1 MRGIEP
7 RPRRWERRILATR
20 PHGIDKTKLPNEQIT
35 GQVLLSWYR
44 LWRYL
49 ALLGAR
55 ELHGFI
61 IHDRH
66 ISPNTTGLPLEKRN
80 LCENFCAPVR
90 GIEPRPRRWK
100 RRILATRPQGMVPF
114 QIGKSSIFL
123 TRQKLFRKGCAYLW
137 GCLSFYRTLGV
148 LERVF
153 SERLLK
159 ETVRIG
165 VFLSHYKTY
174 SRAGN
179 RTLAAAVRAPNPSH

>member
-1 MRGIEP
+1 MTNAESVP
-7 RPRRWERRILATR
+7 F
-20 PHGIDKTKLPNEQIT
+20 
-35 GQVLLSWYR
+35 
-44 LWRYL
+44 YL
-49 ALLGAR
+49 EHQLDIYISS
-55 ELHGFI
+55 LHIHFI
-61 IHDRH
+61 MFSNDVASNFQEIHDCLK
-66 ISPNTTGLPLEKRN
+66 ICFTPL
-80 LCENFCAPVR
+80 R

-179 RTLAAAVRAPNPSH
+179 RTPAAAVRAPNPSH